1 MDLGNDLKKEIEE
14 LEAKLNSSQS
24 TKNDLQKSSPK
35 LMQSPRVPN
44 IG

>member
-1 MDLGNDLKKEIEE
+1 MDHANDLKKEIDE

-24 TKNDLQKSSPK
+24 TENDLQKSSPK
-35 LMQSPRVPN
+35 LMQSPREPN